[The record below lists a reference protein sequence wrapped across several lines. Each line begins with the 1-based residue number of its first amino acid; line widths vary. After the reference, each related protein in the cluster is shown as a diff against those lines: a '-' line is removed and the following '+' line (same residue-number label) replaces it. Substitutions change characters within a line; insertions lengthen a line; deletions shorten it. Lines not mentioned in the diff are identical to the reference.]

1 MAQKQAT
8 DLKKKKQNKLPEHP
22 SDHHAK
28 DPPARPTSCQ

>member
-8 DLKKKKQNKLPEHP
+8 DLKKKKKKLPEHP